1 LTQVVT
7 AMLKKSLLL
16 LLTITWLW
24 AIQQRWG
31 DLPLLARFFSYATSP
46 LQVDSRF
53 ENSTELRKTPYG
65 EVEVGYDSLGVPHI
79 FGEEEAAVDFATG
92 FVHARDRLFQMEM
105 IVRVVTGRVSEVA
118 GPAALRSDLF
128 WRKFEFDSLAPIWYA
143 GLVDSM
149 PQITSRMEAY
159 AAGVNAYKARMP
171 YGSLPLEYHLLG
183 INPMDWKAEN
193 MFYLLRYMSHVLTYS
208 EDDLKAS
215 EIKSQIGKPLYDF
228 WYPAFNRQ
236 PHPIYPDFSMSDSV
250 LAALVPKVSEQLV
263 SDGPHSYPLA
273 YVKNNDELSLGSN
286 NWAVQGSKSATGNPF
301 LCNDTHLQLA
311 FPSTWYEVHK
321 SVNGRI
327 SRGFSIAGSPFV
339 ITGFN
344 DSIAWGMTNATWD
357 LVDFYQ
363 LEVNEGGTQYQLD
376 GQWQDLQAFEAR
388 IPVKGQADHVKTYY
402 RSYFGPVDTASNRYL
417 AVNWIG
423 LVASDEARAFDGL
436 EKAQNVQQAFAA
448 LQYFRQPPQNFILAD
463 QSGQIGLVTAGLACL
478 HPLPEKGI
486 RWGVTSAQK
495 IPFVVMTTYL
505 NSFNPMREYIYSANQ
520 EHVNHP
526 LSAHI
531 STRYE
536 PTARGKRITEVME
549 NTPAFDRQALASLQT
564 DILDVE
570 YALLQARITAVAG
583 DYAGY
588 FEGWMGSMDTALV
601 APTLFYNFKIN
612 LVKTVSRYLGSG
624 LTLPPSEQH
633 IFNGMALD
641 DSLPMAAGWISTTTL
656 AQEAWDSSLLQLKD
670 RFGKDVSAWTYGKFH
685 QTSIQ
690 HLLRLPQLAMPL
702 FASNGSNRTV
712 NVASRLPSTHAAS
725 MRTIIELR
733 PEGPRALLL
742 LTGGQS
748 GRFNSS
754 HYSDQVHD
762 WLSGGYHEANLSP
775 KFDANR
781 YTTTIR
787 FNR

>member
-1 LTQVVT
+1 
-7 AMLKKSLLL
+7 MIKKIILL
-16 LLTITWLW
+16 LLTVTWLW
-24 AIQQRWG
+24 AVQQRWG

-53 ENSTELRKTPYG
+53 DNSTELRKTPYG
-65 EVEVGYDSLGVPHI
+65 TVAIGFDSLGVPHI
-79 FGEEEAAVDFATG
+79 FGEDEAAVDFATG

-118 GPAALRSDLF
+118 GPAALKSDLF
-128 WRKFEFDSLAPIWYA
+128 WRKFEFDSLAPLWYA
-143 GLVDSM
+143 GLADSM
-149 PQITSRMEAY
+149 PQITARMEAY

-171 YGSLPLEYHLLG
+171 FGALPLEYHLLG
-183 INPMDWKAEN
+183 IDPIDWKAEN

-215 EIKSQIGKPLYDF
+215 EIKAKIGKPLYDF
-228 WYPAFNRQ
+228 WFPAFNRQ
-236 PHPIYPDFSMSDSV
+236 PHPIYPDFNMSDS
-250 LAALVPKVSEQLV
+250 LMATLLPKVTEQLV
-263 SDGPHSYPLA
+263 SDGPHNYPLA

-286 NWAVQGSKSATGNPF
+286 NWAVQGSKSATGNAF

-321 SVNGRI
+321 SVNGRT

-363 LEVNEGGTQYQLD
+363 LEVNEAGTQYRLD
-376 GQWQDLQAFEAR
+376 GQWQDLQAFEVR

-402 RSYFGPVDTASNRYL
+402 RSYFGPVDTASSRYL
-417 AVNWIG
+417 AVQWIG
-423 LVASDEARAFDGL
+423 MIASDEARTFDGL
-436 EKAQNVQQAFAA
+436 EKAHNVQQAFAA
-448 LQYFRQPPQNFILAD
+448 LQHYQQPPQNFILAD
-463 QSGQIGLVTAGLACL
+463 SRGQIGLATSGLACL

-486 RWGVTSAQK
+486 RWGMASEQK
-495 IPFVVMTTYL
+495 IPFQRMTNHL
-505 NSFNPMREYIYSANQ
+505 NSFNPAREYIYSANQ

-526 LSAHI
+526 LSAHL

-536 PTARGKRITEVME
+536 PTARGKRITAVME
-549 NTPAFDRQALASLQT
+549 STVAFDRASLT
-564 DILDVE
+564 ALHMDIIDVE
-570 YALLQARITAVAG
+570 YELLRARLVEVNTP
-583 DYAGY
+583 YAR
-588 FEGWMGSMDTALV
+588 FFSGWNGSMDTALV

-612 LVKTVSRYLGSG
+612 LVKTITRHLGSS

-633 IFNGMALD
+633 IFNSVTLD
-641 DSLPMAAGWISTTTL
+641 DSLPVAKGWVASTQL
-656 AQEAWDSSLLQLKD
+656 VQEAWDSCVTQLQE
-670 RFGKDVSAWTYGKFH
+670 RFGKDASAWTYGKFH
-685 QTSIQ
+685 QTNIQ
-690 HLLRLPQLAMPL
+690 HLLRLQPLAMPL

-725 MRTIIELR
+725 MRTLIELR
-733 PEGPRALLL
+733 PEGPRAALM

-754 HYSDQVHD
+754 HYSDQVYH
-762 WLSGGYHEANLSP
+762 WLSGGYHEADLS
-775 KFDANR
+775 KSFDASR